1 MFVKFRLKNSV
12 QAWWSVLQAWQ
23 WCLHRVY
30 LPSYCLG
37 TMALGASK
45 EVVVSSSYFFP
56 SPWPPP
62 PQPTPSPFPLFV
74 WNRVDLELFWCLCL
88 SDAASARITDFF
100 TKTSFVWC
108 WGWSQDLIPA
118 RQALYLLWYIPG
130 PGNCAVF
137 ILILV
142 FFSVGL
148 FELGIDWQLWGA
160 NLNILL
166 SFCISLLVAK
176 IFIPN
181 VSSS

>member
-1 MFVKFRLKNSV
+1 MCFRRGSDVCIVFTFLVPALAPWLLELLRKLWFPLPIFS
-12 QAWWSVLQAWQ
+12 L
-23 WCLHRVY
+23 LHD
-30 LPSYCLG
+30 
-37 TMALGASK
+37 
-45 EVVVSSSYFFP
+45 
-56 SPWPPP
+56 PP

-100 TKTSFVWC
+100 TKSSFVWC